1 MKIGIF
7 DSGFGGL
14 AIFKKIHER
23 LPEYNY
29 LYLADS
35 ARAPYGNYSH
45 QLIYQY
51 VVEAVDYL
59 FKQDCYLVI
68 LACNT
73 ASAQALRRVQQ
84 EWLPEHYPDR
94 RVLGVIRPI
103 AEAVVGMGLQAN
115 FKIGVIG
122 TRATIEAGVYTI
134 EIENQLKKKVDIIE
148 QACPLLV
155 PLIEEGFAK
164 RPEMKKI
171 LRYYL
176 RPLKKKRIE
185 VLINGCTHYELLHD
199 LIQATMGKQ
208 VKILNSPQIVADSLA
223 DYLKRHP
230 EIEEK
235 LDNHVARERRDKKK
249 TVEFLT
255 TDDSAR
261 FNNLASK
268 FWDEPVKAKKVE
280 L

>member
-14 AIFKKIHER
+14 AIFKKIRER

-45 QLIYQY
+45 QVIFNY

-59 FKQDCYLVI
+59 FKQDCHLVI

-73 ASAQALRRVQQ
+73 AAAQALRRLQR

-103 AEAVVGMGLQAN
+103 AEAAAGYQGK
-115 FKIGVIG
+115 KIGVIG
-122 TRATIEAGVYTI
+122 TRATVAAGVYTI
-134 EIENQLKKKVDIIE
+134 EIENQLKKKADIVE

-155 PLIEEGFAK
+155 PLIEEGFVK

-176 RPLKKKRIE
+176 RPLKDAKVDI
-185 VLINGCTHYELLHD
+185 LINGCTHYELLHNA
-199 LIQATMGKQ
+199 IEKIMGKR
-208 VKILNSPQIVADSLA
+208 VKILDSPAIVANSLA

-230 EIEEK
+230 EIESK
-235 LDNHVARERRDKKK
+235 LDKKK

-255 TDDSAR
+255 TDDSQR

-268 FWDEPVKAKKVE
+268 FWGEPVKAKKVE